1 MKNIKPSSIYIGKI
15 KILKVFLA
23 LSLVPQLLLV
33 SILSRYPEKVEFYF
47 SQKIFP
53 ILFNANQF
61 FFKHIP
67 LSLGDCLYLIL
78 GIYLCYLIVYF
89 IFKYRKLSLKRLI
102 NLGITT
108 SLVFL
113 IFQLNW
119 GLNYHR
125 VPLAKKLNVQKQYSD
140 SLLIDLTSRFVLL
153 SNKLHDQLSESDTMA
168 IAIPYSKKKIVEKVH
183 NNYSD
188 LWESS
193 IKVPKAKGSIF
204 SLPLSYMGYA
214 GYLNPFTLE
223 AQVNMRIPKIN
234 LPVTI
239 AHEMAHQLGYAAE
252 NEANFIALVNTLKK
266 EDPFLKYA
274 GALFALR
281 HCYSD
286 LNKRNP
292 DQAKHILQE
301 LNPGIFKNLRE
312 NQIFWEQYKNPFE
325 PLFKS
330 SYDNYLK
337 LNGQESGIKSYN
349 QMVIL
354 LMAYY
359 TKSEFELLN

>member
-1 MKNIKPSSIYIGKI
+1 MRNIKPSSIYIGKI

-23 LSLVPQLLLV
+23 LSLVPQILLV

-61 FFKHIP
+61 FFKDIP

-78 GIYLCYLIVYF
+78 VVYLCYSIVYF
-89 IFKYRKLSLKRLI
+89 IFKYRKLSLKSLI
-102 NLGITT
+102 NLGITA

-281 HCYSD
+281 HCFSD

>member
-1 MKNIKPSSIYIGKI
+1 MRNIKPSSLYIGKM
-15 KILKVFLA
+15 KTLKVFLA
-23 LSLVPQLLLV
+23 FSLLPQILV
-33 SILSRYPEKVEFYF
+33 VKILSQYPEKVEFYF

-53 ILFNANQF
+53 ILFNFNQF
-61 FFKHIP
+61 FLKHIP

-78 GIYLCYLIVYF
+78 GFYLCYSIVNF
-89 IFKYRKLSLKRLI
+89 IFKYRKLSLKSLI
-102 NLGITT
+102 NLGITA
-108 SLVFL
+108 SLIFL

-125 VPLAKKLNVQKQYSD
+125 VPLTKKLNAQKQYSD

-153 SNKLHDQLSESDTMA
+153 SNKLHNQLSESDTTA
-168 IAIPYSKKKIVEKVH
+168 IVIPYSKKKIVEKVH
-183 NNYSD
+183 DNYSD

-193 IKVPKAKGSIF
+193 IKIPKAKGSIF

-223 AQVNMRIPKIN
+223 AQVNMRMPKLN

-252 NEANFIALVNTLKK
+252 NEANFIALVNTLKNK
-266 EDPFLKYA
+266 DPFLKYA
-274 GALFALR
+274 AALFALR

-292 DQAKHILQE
+292 DQAKQLIQE
-301 LNPGIFKNLRE
+301 LNAGIFKNLRE
-312 NQIFWEQYKNPFE
+312 NQIFWEQYKNPLE

-349 QMVIL
+349 QTVAL
-354 LMAYY
+354 LVVFYNEN
-359 TKSEFELLN
+359 EFEFLN